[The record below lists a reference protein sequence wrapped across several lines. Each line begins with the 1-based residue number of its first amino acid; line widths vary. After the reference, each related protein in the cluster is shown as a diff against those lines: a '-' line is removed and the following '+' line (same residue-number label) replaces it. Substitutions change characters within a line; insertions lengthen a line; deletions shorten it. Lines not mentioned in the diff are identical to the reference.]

1 MYEMKNVYIK
11 FPMTTETAASIE
23 TFAPFSQL
31 PNVVRLLQSVSTTT
45 VEAPLTIF
53 YYSKRQVYYSKIYYT
68 VPLPCGIPHVIVS
81 FVDSKLERQTVVYYN

>member
-1 MYEMKNVYIK
+1 MYETKNVYIK

-23 TFAPFSQL
+23 TFAPFGQL

-53 YYSKRQVYYSKIYYT
+53 YYSKRQVS
-68 VPLPCGIPHVIVS
+68 L
-81 FVDSKLERQTVVYYN
+81 